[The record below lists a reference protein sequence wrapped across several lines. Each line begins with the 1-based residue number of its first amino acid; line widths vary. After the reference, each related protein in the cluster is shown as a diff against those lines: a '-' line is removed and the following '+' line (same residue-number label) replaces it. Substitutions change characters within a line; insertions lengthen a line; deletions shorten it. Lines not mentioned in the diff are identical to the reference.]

1 MNINEIQK
9 NIDNG
14 NASGAYVSGSQRA
27 GQAYSAGKAT
37 SVFAGAGVKGA
48 AAAFAP
54 ESKEDIKYGQGAYKD
69 DALESIK
76 NKASGIDVKNQTD
89 YMTLMASTVSEKD
102 MKDVM
107 DGGYEPGKMEPDQI
121 VTIVDR
127 IKTTMAKA
135 GVVVEGYNTDLDLD
149 KIKEITGSRA
159 YASSIKAGAGDSAK
173 VDEYAK
179 NIAESFAK
187 YDVPVTEDN
196 VKAAVS
202 AMEEAEG
209 LAQPDQGAIRYM
221 VENNLAPTISNFYM
235 AIHSGAGMGN
245 GQGAG
250 YFSDGSGYLGKKA
263 DAIDGG
269 DASQVTWQ
277 DTNLDAGLN
286 NRIEEI
292 IDNSGYEINDSYKAD
307 AIAMINSGLR
317 FTEET
322 FMAYEKIKEVSLPI
336 NIEERADAI
345 ARGIKEGLGAGGADL
360 STDKTLL
367 EQAEELVGQVN
378 ELDNQAVDA
387 VLVKGKTLNIR
398 NLAFEAR
405 QIVVAGTETSAISG
419 SVSANTADAAQPESA
434 NQASYALLQET
445 KLSMTLSSTYFLL
458 KNGIDA
464 AVTDLSLLVD
474 QLKEA
479 ENLQFEAVF
488 GRDKSEALIDL
499 YDETQDKLEEIK
511 TLPLATLGLVSVRSS
526 YNLNVVYSEG
536 INLRAAYESAGEKYE
551 PLMTEVR
558 ADLGD
563 SIKKAFANV
572 DDILK
577 EMDQE
582 LSQDNERAVR
592 ILGYNNMEITDEN
605 IDKVK
610 KAYSHVKNII
620 DMMTPGRVLDLI
632 RSGANPLEM
641 SMEELEA
648 KLGEDLDPA
657 GEAERYSHF
666 LYRMEQSRSITEE
679 EKESYMGIYR
689 MITQTLKDDGA
700 AVGTLINTQGE
711 INFKNLLSAVRTR
724 KNKGYDL
731 KIDDSFGYMDKLIYK
746 RSTIDQQIARAYSQ
760 RTKTNAAGQLSPEAE
775 TPESYNYSRMLQA
788 AGVPEE
794 VVTLLENTGIEPTV
808 DNLVSTDA
816 LLKNSENIF
825 QTIRE
830 LSDKSTKK
838 AQNVDKNVDNNRGI
852 GGENI
857 SNTVEFEAEIDSLI
871 AEVTDKFEGREEV
884 NQAFGKMAEA
894 TEKMLSEL
902 RERADNSI
910 DVRSIAASYKQVN
923 VVRALANNDFYQVP
937 VKVGQEYTSVSVRLI
952 RGQEDDKGQVSIYMD
967 HAEYGEITA
976 RFSASQDKGLEGM
989 IVCGDDDGLAK
1000 LKGKS
1005 EAFDQK
1011 IGFIEGNKN
1020 IIFAKSAV
1028 SLKHFLTNTD
1038 KEYRNIS
1045 NGLEGNDGKDA
1056 ISTRNLYR
1064 VAKEFIK
1071 TFIAA

>member
-14 NASGAYVSGSQRA
+14 TASGAYVSGSQRA

-286 NRIEEI
+286 KRIEEI

-336 NIEERADAI
+336 NIEETANAI

-360 STDKTLL
+360 STDKILL
-367 EQAEELVGQVN
+367 EQAKELVGQVN

-387 VLVKGKTLNIR
+387 VLAKGKTLNIR

-405 QIVVAGTETSAISG
+405 QIVVAGTETSAISA
-419 SVSANTADAAQPESA
+419 SVSANTASIDMAQPEYA

-458 KNGIDA
+458 KNGIDV

-563 SIKKAFANV
+563 SINKAFANV

-592 ILGYNNMEITDEN
+592 ILGYNNMEITEEN

-641 SMEELEA
+641 SMEDLEA
-648 KLGEDLDPA
+648 KLGEDPDPA

-724 KNKGYDL
+724 RNKGMDL
-731 KIDDSFGYMDKLIYK
+731 KIDDNFGYIDKLVSK
-746 RSTIDQQIARAYSQ
+746 GQTIDQQIAKAYMINASQ
-760 RTKTNAAGQLSPEAE
+760 EAAED
-775 TPESYNYSRMLQA
+775 PESYKQLQKA
-788 AGVPEE
+788 AKTPEE
-794 VVTLLENTGIEPTV
+794 IVTLLENTGIEPTV
-808 DNLVSTDA
+808 DNLVSADA

-852 GGENI
+852 SGENI
-857 SNTVEFEAEIDSLI
+857 SNTVEFEAEIDGLI
-871 AEVTDKFEGREEV
+871 DEVTDKFEGREEV
-884 NQAFGKMAEA
+884 NQTFGKMAEA

-937 VKVGQEYTSVSVRLI
+937 VKVGEEYTSVSVRI
-952 RGQEDDKGQVSIYMD
+952 IKGQEEDKGQVSIYMD

-1000 LKGKS
+1000 LKAKS

-1056 ISTRNLYR
+1056 ISTRKLYR

>member
-14 NASGAYVSGSQRA
+14 TASGAYVSGSQRA

-149 KIKEITGSRA
+149 KIKEITGSQA

-286 NRIEEI
+286 KRIEEI

-336 NIEERADAI
+336 NIEERADDI

-378 ELDNQAVDA
+378 ELDDQAVDA
-387 VLVKGKTLNIR
+387 VLAKGKTLNIR

-405 QIVVAGTETSAISG
+405 QIVVAGTETSAISA
-419 SVSANTADAAQPESA
+419 SVSANTASIDMAQPESA

-648 KLGEDLDPA
+648 KLGEDPDPA

-724 KNKGYDL
+724 RNKGMDL
-731 KIDDSFGYMDKLIYK
+731 KIDDNFGYIDKLVSK
-746 RSTIDQQIARAYSQ
+746 GQTIDQQIAKAYMI
-760 RTKTNAAGQLSPEAE
+760 NAGQDAAE
-775 TPESYNYSRMLQA
+775 DPESYKQLQRA
-788 AGVPEE
+788 AKTPEE
-794 VVTLLENTGIEPTV
+794 IVTLLENTGIEPTV

-838 AQNVDKNVDNNRGI
+838 AMNVDKNVDNNRGI

-857 SNTVEFEAEIDSLI
+857 SNPVEFETEIDSLI
-871 AEVTDKFEGREEV
+871 AGVTDKFEGREEV

-894 TEKMLSEL
+894 TEKMLYDLKEG
-902 RERADNSI
+902 ADNSI
-910 DVRSIAASYKQVN
+910 DVRSIAASFKQVN

-937 VKVGQEYTSVSVRLI
+937 VKVGEEYTSVSVRI
-952 RGQEDDKGQVSIYMD
+952 IKGQEEDKGQVSIYMD

-1000 LKGKS
+1000 LQGKS

-1045 NGLEGNDGKDA
+1045 NGLESNNDNDGKDA
-1056 ISTRNLYR
+1056 ISTRKLYR

>member
-1 MNINEIQK
+1 MEINMNINEIQK

-14 NASGAYVSGSQRA
+14 TASGAYVSGSQRA

-286 NRIEEI
+286 KRIEEI

-378 ELDNQAVDA
+378 ELDDQAVDA
-387 VLVKGKTLNIR
+387 VLAKGKTLNIR

-405 QIVVAGTETSAISG
+405 QIVVAGTETSVISG
-419 SVSANTADAAQPESA
+419 NQIINVAQNPVDSAQPESA

-641 SMEELEA
+641 SMEDLEA
-648 KLGEDLDPA
+648 KLGEDPDPA

-724 KNKGYDL
+724 RNKGMDL
-731 KIDDSFGYMDKLIYK
+731 KIDDNFGYIDKLVSK
-746 RSTIDQQIARAYSQ
+746 GQTIDQQIAKAYMI
-760 RTKTNAAGQLSPEAE
+760 NASENITGDPAD
-775 TPESYNYSRMLQA
+775 YNNLQKA
-788 AGVPEE
+788 AKVPEE

-808 DNLVSTDA
+808 DNLVSADA

-857 SNTVEFEAEIDSLI
+857 SNTVEFETEIDSLI
-871 AEVTDKFEGREEV
+871 AEVTDKFESREEV

-894 TEKMLSEL
+894 TEKMLSDLKEG
-902 RERADNSI
+902 ADNSI

-937 VKVGQEYTSVSVRLI
+937 VKVGEEYTSVSVRLI
-952 RGQEDDKGQVSIYMD
+952 RGQEEDKGQVSIYMD

-1011 IGFIEGNKN
+1011 MDFIEGNKN

>member
-286 NRIEEI
+286 KRIEEI

-378 ELDNQAVDA
+378 ELDDQAVDA
-387 VLVKGKTLNIR
+387 VLAKGKTLNIR

-405 QIVVAGTETSAISG
+405 QIVVAGTESSAISENQ
-419 SVSANTADAAQPESA
+419 SINVAQNPADSAQPESA

-445 KLSMTLSSTYFLL
+445 KLTMTLSSTYFLL

-536 INLRAAYESAGEKYE
+536 INLKAAYESAGEKYE

-641 SMEELEA
+641 SMEDLEA
-648 KLGEDLDPA
+648 KLGEDPDPA

-666 LYRMEQSRSITEE
+666 LYRMEQYRSITEE

-724 KNKGYDL
+724 RNKGMDL
-731 KIDDSFGYMDKLIYK
+731 KIDDNFGYIDKLVSK
-746 RSTIDQQIARAYSQ
+746 GQTIDQQIVKAYMI
-760 RTKTNAAGQLSPEAE
+760 NASENITGDPAD
-775 TPESYNYSRMLQA
+775 YNNLQKA
-788 AGVPEE
+788 AKVPEE

-838 AQNVDKNVDNNRGI
+838 GQNVDKNVDNNRGI

-857 SNTVEFEAEIDSLI
+857 SNTVEFEAEIDGLI

-894 TEKMLSEL
+894 TEKMLSDL
-902 RERADNSI
+902 KDGADNSI
-910 DVRSIAASYKQVN
+910 DVRSIAASFKQVN

-937 VKVGQEYTSVSVRLI
+937 VKVGEEYTSVSVRI
-952 RGQEDDKGQVSIYMD
+952 IKGQVEDKGQVSIYMD

-1011 IGFIEGNKN
+1011 MDFIEGNKN

-1056 ISTRNLYR
+1056 ISTRKLYR

>member
-1 MNINEIQK
+1 MEKRMDIKLNELQK
-9 NIDNG
+9 NID
-14 NASGAYVSGSQRA
+14 
-27 GQAYSAGKAT
+27 KA
-37 SVFAGAGVKGA
+37 
-48 AAAFAP
+48 
-54 ESKEDIKYGQGAYKD
+54 GQGAGQGANAYGAKLQGYGSSGNAIYGGAVKAAGKSAAAEFVPDKTGKAKFADNTYKPGD
-69 DALESIK
+69 TIDEIK
-76 NKASGIDVKNQTD
+76 NKASGIDIKNQTD
-89 YMTLMASTVSEKD
+89 YMTLMASTVSDKD
-102 MKDVM
+102 MKSLM
-107 DGGYEPGKMEPDQI
+107 DGDYKSGDMKPDEI

-135 GVVVEGYNTDLDLD
+135 GVVVEGYNSDLDADML
-149 KIKEITGSRA
+149 KEITGSLA
-159 YASSIKAGAGDSAK
+159 L
-173 VDEYAK
+173 
-179 NIAESFAK
+179 AESFSK
-187 YDVPVTEDN
+187 YDVPVTKEN
-196 VKAAVS
+196 I
-202 AMEEAEG
+202 EEAKEA
-209 LAQPDQGAIRYM
+209 LAEAESLEKPSEEAIAYM
-221 VENNLAPTISNFYM
+221 VDNDLGPTIGNYYK
-235 AIHSGAGMGN
+235 AIHSGTLAARGSSNQYTGKEAGN
-245 GQGAG
+245 ISH
-250 YFSDGSGYLGKKA
+250 FSNEEYAQLKK
-263 DAIDGG
+263 
-269 DASQVTWQ
+269 Q
-277 DTNLDAGLN
+277 
-286 NRIEEI
+286 IEEVI
-292 IDNSGYEINDSYKAD
+292 ESSGYEVNEETEKD
-307 AIAMINSGLR
+307 AFSMIERGLL

-322 FMAYEKIKEVSLPI
+322 FDAYEKIKSVAFPI
-336 NIEERADAI
+336 NENVAADMI
-345 ARGIKEGLGAGGADL
+345 ARGIKEGLGAKVADL

-367 EQAEELVGQVN
+367 DQAEELVNKVN
-378 ELDNQAVDA
+378 QISDEAVDA
-387 VLVKGKTLNIR
+387 VIQKGKTVNIR
-398 NLAFEAR
+398 NLSYETR
-405 QIVVAGTETSAISG
+405 QIILNSNINNIEETRQAQDLAASKATEQVAQT
-419 SVSANTADAAQPESA
+419 QPGA
-434 NQASYALLQET
+434 VYGNNQSSYSLLQEAR
-445 KLSMTLSSTYFLL
+445 LSMTVSSTYFLL
-458 KNGIDA
+458 KNGINPE
-464 AVTDLSLLVD
+464 VTDLSLLVD

-499 YDETQDKLEEIK
+499 YDETQDKLEGIK
-511 TLPLATLGLVSVRSS
+511 TLPLATIGLVSVRSS

-648 KLGEDLDPA
+648 KLGEDPDPA

-724 KNKGYDL
+724 RNKGMDL
-731 KIDDSFGYMDKLIYK
+731 KIDDNFGYIDKLVSK
-746 RSTIDQQIARAYSQ
+746 GQTIDQQIAKAYMINASENITGDPADYNNLQ
-760 RTKTNAAGQLSPEAE
+760 NAAK
-775 TPESYNYSRMLQA
+775 
-788 AGVPEE
+788 VPEE
-794 VVTLLENTGIEPTV
+794 VVTLLENIGIEQAV
-808 DNLVSTDA
+808 DNLVSTNA

-871 AEVTDKFEGREEV
+871 AEVTDKFESKEEV
-884 NQAFGKMAEA
+884 SQAFGKMAEA

-910 DVRSIAASYKQVN
+910 DVRSIAASFKQVN

-937 VKVGQEYTSVSVRLI
+937 VKVGEEYTSVSVRI
-952 RGQEDDKGQVSIYMD
+952 IKGQEDDKGQVSIYMD

-976 RFSASQDKGLEGM
+976 KFTASPDKGLEGM
-989 IVCGDDDGLAK
+989 IVCGDQDGLAK
-1000 LKGKS
+1000 LKAKS

-1071 TFIAA
+1071 TFIAT

>member
-135 GVVVEGYNTDLDLD
+135 GVVVAGYNSDLDLD
-149 KIKEITGSRA
+149 KIKEITGSQV

-173 VDEYAK
+173 VDKYAK

-202 AMEEAEG
+202 ALEEAES
-209 LAQPDQGAIRYM
+209 LTKPSQGAVRYM
-221 VENNLAPTISNFYM
+221 VDNSLSPNIGNFYM
-235 AIHSGAGMGN
+235 AMHSGAASGAAN
-245 GQGAG
+245 GAG
-250 YFSDGSGYLGKKA
+250 YFSDGMGYLGKKA
-263 DAIDGG
+263 DEAGTDLEKQINEVIENCGLDVTEEFKN
-269 DASQVTWQ
+269 DA
-277 DTNLDAGLN
+277 LD
-286 NRIEEI
+286 
-292 IDNSGYEINDSYKAD
+292 
-307 AIAMINSGLR
+307 MINSGLR

-322 FMAYEKIKEVSLPI
+322 FTAYEKVKNVEFPI
-336 NIEERADAI
+336 SIEDAAYAI
-345 ARGIKEGLGAGGADL
+345 ARGIKDGLGAKGADL
-360 STDKTLL
+360 TTDKTLL
-367 EQAEELVGQVN
+367 DQAEELVNKVN
-378 ELDNQAVDA
+378 EISDEAVDA
-387 VLVKGKTLNIR
+387 VTQKGKTLNIR
-398 NLAFEAR
+398 NLSYETR
-405 QIVVAGTETSAISG
+405 QII
-419 SVSANTADAAQPESA
+419 VSPNNIEERPNAS
-434 NQASYALLQET
+434 NQAAYSLLQET
-445 KLSMTLSSTYFLL
+445 RLSMTVSSTYFLL
-458 KNGIDA
+458 KNGIDPQ
-464 AVTDLSLLVD
+464 VTDLSLLVD

-479 ENLQFEAVF
+479 ENLQFEAVL
-488 GRDKSEALIDL
+488 GKDKSEALIDV
-499 YDETQDKLEEIK
+499 YSETQSKLEEIK
-511 TLPLATLGLVSVRSS
+511 TLPLATIGLVSARTS
-526 YNLNVVYSEG
+526 YSLNVVYSEG
-536 INLRAAYESAGEKYE
+536 INLRNQYQQAGQKYE

-558 ADLGD
+558 KDLGD
-563 SIKKAFANV
+563 SINKAFANV
-572 DDILK
+572 DDILAELDK
-577 EMDQE
+577 EANE
-582 LSQDNERAVR
+582 DNERAVR

-610 KAYSHVKNII
+610 KAYSHVKNTI
-620 DMMTPGRVLDLI
+620 DMMTPGKVLDLI
-632 RSGANPLEM
+632 RSGQNPLEL
-641 SMEELEA
+641 SMEELEQ
-648 KLGEDLDPA
+648 KLSDINLDLS
-657 GEAERYSHF
+657 EETERYSHF
-666 LYRMEQSRSITEE
+666 LYRMEQAGDITEE
-679 EKESYMGIYR
+679 EKESFIGIYR
-689 MITQTLKDDGA
+689 LINQTLKDDGA
-700 AVGTLINTQGE
+700 VVGTLINTQGE

-724 KNKGYDL
+724 KNKGFDL
-731 KIDDSFGYMDKLIYK
+731 KIDDNYGYIDKLIQK
-746 RSTIDQQIARAYSQ
+746 NQTIDQQIGAAYNLNKVQ
-760 RTKTNAAGQLSPEAE
+760 EAAK
-775 TPESYNYSRMLQA
+775 
-788 AGVPEE
+788 VPEE
-794 VVTLLENTGIEPTV
+794 IVRMLESSRIETSI
-808 DNLVSTDA
+808 DNLVSADA

-838 AQNVDKNVDNNRGI
+838 AQNVDKNV
-852 GGENI
+852 EI
-857 SNTVEFEAEIDSLI
+857 SDEIDSLI
-871 AEVTDKFEGREEV
+871 EDVTESFEDRDQV
-884 NQAFGKMAEA
+884 NQAFAKMSESV
-894 TEKMLSEL
+894 ERMLADLKEG
-902 RERADNSI
+902 ADNSL
-910 DVRSIAASYKQVN
+910 DVRSIAASFKQVN
-923 VVRALANNDFYQVP
+923 LVRGLANNDFYQVP
-937 VKVGQEYTSVSVRLI
+937 VKVGQEYTNVSVRII
-952 RGQEDDKGQVSIYMD
+952 RGQEDDKGQVSIYME
-967 HAEYGEITA
+967 HAEYGQITA
-976 RFSASQDKGLEGM
+976 NFRAGADKGLEGM
-989 IVCGDDDGLAK
+989 IICENEEGLAS

-1005 EAFDQK
+1005 EAFDQGT
-1011 IGFIEGNKN
+1011 GFIEGNKN

-1045 NGLEGNDGKDA
+1045 NGLESNNDNDGKDA
-1056 ISTRNLYR
+1056 ISTRILYR

>member
-1 MNINEIQK
+1 MEINMNINEIQK

-14 NASGAYVSGSQRA
+14 TASGAYVSGSQRA

-245 GQGAG
+245 SQGAG

-286 NRIEEI
+286 KRIEEI

-336 NIEERADAI
+336 NIEETANAI

-360 STDKTLL
+360 STDKILL
-367 EQAEELVGQVN
+367 EQAKELVGQVN

-387 VLVKGKTLNIR
+387 VLAKGKTLNIR

-405 QIVVAGTETSAISG
+405 QIVVAGTETSAISA
-419 SVSANTADAAQPESA
+419 SVSANTASIDMAQPEYA

-458 KNGIDA
+458 KNGIDV

-563 SIKKAFANV
+563 SINKAFANV

-592 ILGYNNMEITDEN
+592 ILGYNNMEITEEN

-641 SMEELEA
+641 SMEDLEA
-648 KLGEDLDPA
+648 KLGEDPDPA

-724 KNKGYDL
+724 RNKGMDL
-731 KIDDSFGYMDKLIYK
+731 KIDDNFGYIDKLVSK
-746 RSTIDQQIARAYSQ
+746 GQTIDQQIAKAYMINASQ
-760 RTKTNAAGQLSPEAE
+760 EAAED
-775 TPESYNYSRMLQA
+775 PESYKQLQKA
-788 AGVPEE
+788 AKTPEE
-794 VVTLLENTGIEPTV
+794 IVTLLENTGIEPTV
-808 DNLVSTDA
+808 DNLVSADA

-852 GGENI
+852 SGENI
-857 SNTVEFEAEIDSLI
+857 SNTVEFEAEIDGLI
-871 AEVTDKFEGREEV
+871 DEVTDKFEGREEV
-884 NQAFGKMAEA
+884 NQTFGKMAEA

-937 VKVGQEYTSVSVRLI
+937 VKVGEEYTSVSVRI
-952 RGQEDDKGQVSIYMD
+952 IKGQEEDKGQVSIYMD

-989 IVCGDDDGLAK
+989 IVCGNDDGLAK
-1000 LKGKS
+1000 LKAKS

-1056 ISTRNLYR
+1056 ISTRKLYR